1 LGKIE
6 NEKIVLNDAGV
17 MVENEWLKVSQ
28 HFPNVKLH
36 SYVIMPN
43 HFHAIIEIFDGVAN
57 VGATLV
63 VALPGVVINSSG
75 ATTRVAPT
83 MKNTGIG
90 NIIGAYKSIV
100 TVEYIRGVDRY
111 GWEPFNGQLWQRNYY
126 ETILRDNESYDRISE
141 YIKDN
146 PAKWDDDELFY
157 K

>member
-1 LGKIE
+1 MKYNPIVHNRRSIRLKGYDYSQTGLYYITLCIKDRLCLLGKIE

-111 GWEPFNGQLWQRNYY
+111 GWEPFNGQL
-126 ETILRDNESYDRISE
+126 
-141 YIKDN
+141 
-146 PAKWDDDELFY
+146 
-157 K
+157 